1 MATKETNIQTREPE
15 IFAAGDT
22 LLFQRYLPKFLPG
35 DGWSIRY
42 VLTDLKA
49 IPVKEF
55 DSVVSPLE
63 GSMHLVD
70 IDDFASD
77 LEAGEYVL
85 TGQAVN
91 GAEKHQIYYGT
102 LTLQP
107 DLADGAGD
115 QPVQTEAQE
124 MIVLLRNS
132 LKELYKKLF
141 QETDVQRSR
150 FVMQK
155 QKEVREELAYWKEVR
170 QNEIQQERARNGRP
184 IGNVSVPVFNIG

>member
-1 MATKETNIQTREPE
+1 MATKETDIQKREPE

-35 DGWSIRY
+35 DGWSIHY
-42 VLTDLKA
+42 SLTDLNSNQ
-49 IPVKEF
+49 VKQF
-55 DSVVSPLE
+55 NSAVSTLD

-77 LEAGEYVL
+77 LDAGEYVL
-85 TGQAVN
+85 TGQVVN

-107 DLADGAGD
+107 DLADDAGS
-115 QPVQTEAQE
+115 QSIKTEAQE
-124 MIVLLRNS
+124 MIELLRNS

-170 QNEIQQERARNGRP
+170 LNEIQMERVRNGRP
-184 IGNVSVPVFNIG
+184 AGNVTDPIFNVG